1 MTETVKNR
9 IIDLRPVI
17 ATTNLSIT
25 PPILSNPSTRTD
37 LCRMR
42 TESLPAPSRPP
53 GNGFQTPR
61 DGRPQTAYGRSSFAS
76 ETARPVFQLRKCP
89 RMAGCSSET
98 GKRRFALDCV
108 VVDAAH
114 IEPVSTSQFP
124 ANSEINSVFCRL
136 GPSAAI
142 FASN

>member
-42 TESLPAPSRPP
+42 TESLAAPSPP
-53 GNGFQTPR
+53 AGKRISDAR

-76 ETARPVFQLRKCP
+76 ETARPVFELQKCP
-89 RMAGCSSET
+89 RIAGCSSET
-98 GKRRFALDCV
+98 GR
-108 VVDAAH
+108 
-114 IEPVSTSQFP
+114 
-124 ANSEINSVFCRL
+124 
-136 GPSAAI
+136 
-142 FASN
+142 

>member
-42 TESLPAPSRPP
+42 TESLAAPSRPP

-89 RMAGCSSET
+89 RIAGCSSET
-98 GKRRFALDCV
+98 GKRRVALECLV
-108 VVDAAH
+108 VAAAH
-114 IEPVSTSQFP
+114 LEPVSTSQSP
-124 ANSEINSVFCRL
+124 AYRAVNTVFCR
-136 GPSAAI
+136 
-142 FASN
+142 FAPVRAV